1 MGGETKLFLGGLS
14 RALCMRFEDEF
25 SADYADYAEES
36 SEQFNSWRD
45 LKSLFAINSYLCNL
59 RNLLCMR
66 FEEGVIRR
74 LRRLR
79 RRKTQEQFNSWRDSN
94 HFAMNSY
101 LCNLRNLRIR
111 KMPRHGVAAFPLDL
125 NCFQLIQGRPKIVP
139 RMLPLRLPVLP

>member
-1 MGGETKLFLGGLS
+1 
-14 RALCMRFEDEF
+14 MRFEDEF

-74 LRRLR
+74 LEIAVKKRRAGAKAAAVHQATGYEWVFR
-79 RRKTQEQFNSWRDSN
+79 PP
-94 HFAMNSY
+94 A
-101 LCNLRNLRIR
+101 
-111 KMPRHGVAAFPLDL
+111 VAILMA
-125 NCFQLIQGRPKIVP
+125 
-139 RMLPLRLPVLP
+139 RLLSV

>member
-1 MGGETKLFLGGLS
+1 
-14 RALCMRFEDEF
+14 MRFEDEF

-79 RRKTQEQFNSWRDSN
+79 RLEIAVKKRRAGAKAAAVHQATGYEWVFRPP
-94 HFAMNSY
+94 A
-101 LCNLRNLRIR
+101 
-111 KMPRHGVAAFPLDL
+111 VAILMA
-125 NCFQLIQGRPKIVP
+125 
-139 RMLPLRLPVLP
+139 RLLSV